1 MTTTASATS
10 RALPGSPTLLPKEIA
25 QGVEEGITDVVV
37 IEGDSNAAR
46 AVVHHEDEAQNE
58 RRRRYVGHWWHR
70 VP

>member
-10 RALPGSPTLLPKEIA
+10 RTLPGSPTLLPKEIA

-46 AVVHHEDEAQNE
+46 AVVHHEDEARNE